1 MNKMLK
7 GSIVLGLSMLL
18 LTGCQQEDISSNYDK
33 YKPDTSTSSYDNS
46 YDYDSSDDEED
57 VDDDSL
63 EEDLDK
69 DLEEE
74 YDYPNDNGYEY
85 DEKVEEATNMI
96 QELADEVCTNFI
108 TDINVDEDKVTLD
121 LTYID
126 VDISDMDESEVTEFC
141 DYIGLCDTIDTLCDT
156 VQDTYADIANKDM
169 NVTVTVYDCNYRE
182 MYSTIRYSFIY

>member
-18 LTGCQQEDISSNYDK
+18 FTGCQQEDISSNYDK

-63 EEDLDK
+63 EEDLDE

-85 DEKVEEATNMI
+85 DEKVEEATNII

-169 NVTVTVYDCNYRE
+169 NVRVTVYDCNYRE
-182 MYSTIRYSFIY
+182 MYSTIRYSFK

>member
-46 YDYDSSDDEED
+46 CDYDSSDDEED
-57 VDDDSL
+57 VDDDS
-63 EEDLDK
+63 
-69 DLEEE
+69 LEEE

-85 DEKVEEATNMI
+85 DEKVEEATNII

-182 MYSTIRYSFIY
+182 MYSTIRYSFK

>member
-7 GSIVLGLSMLL
+7 GTVVLGLSMLL

-57 VDDDSL
+57 VDEDSL
-63 EEDLDK
+63 EEDLDE

-169 NVTVTVYDCNYRE
+169 NVRVTVYDCNYRE
-182 MYSTIRYSFIY
+182 MYSTIRYSFK

>member
-33 YKPDTSTSSYDNS
+33 YKPDTSTSSYDDS

-63 EEDLDK
+63 EE

>member
-33 YKPDTSTSSYDNS
+33 YKPDTSTSSYDDS
-46 YDYDSSDDEED
+46 YDYGSSDDEED
-57 VDDDSL
+57 IDDDSL
-63 EEDLDK
+63 EEEYD
-69 DLEEE
+69 

-156 VQDTYADIANKDM
+156 VQDTYTNIANKDM
-169 NVTVTVYDCNYRE
+169 NVRVTVYDCNYRE
-182 MYSTIRYSFIY
+182 MYSTIRYSFK

>member
-63 EEDLDK
+63 EEDLDE

-85 DEKVEEATNMI
+85 DEKVEEATNII

-169 NVTVTVYDCNYRE
+169 NVRVTVYDCNYRE
-182 MYSTIRYSFIY
+182 MYSTIRYSFK